1 VAIVARGAEELEAV
15 RGRLAGEFGHDHVW
29 AMAGDM
35 RETTTIERAVEGA
48 QAALG
53 PLWGAVANVGLYPC
67 PPGFEMDDE
76 TWDQG
81 FAQNLDSGYRLARS
95 VLRGM
100 TERGEGALLFISST
114 AGIEAMNTGLTYG
127 TSKAAIVHLARELS
141 KIGAPK
147 GVRVNVIAPG
157 TVVFPG
163 NSWEQ
168 RSRGPQADGWAR
180 WLKRE
185 VPMNRYGT
193 PDEIGVA
200 AAFLLSPLTSY
211 VTGAVLPVDGGQLR

>member
-1 VAIVARGAEELEAV
+1 MDSQRLGRPLRYASRPVAAIEPERLGGDPLCHRSLEVEGGFDARRSRLIALEGLEIGMDLNLRDRAVLVAGGSRGIGLGIAEVLLAEGAKVAIVARGAEELEAV

-100 TERGEGALLFISST
+100 TERGEAHCCSS
-114 AGIEAMNTGLTYG
+114 APPPGL
-127 TSKAAIVHLARELS
+127 K
-141 KIGAPK
+141 P
-147 GVRVNVIAPG
+147 
-157 TVVFPG
+157 
-163 NSWEQ
+163 
-168 RSRGPQADGWAR
+168 
-180 WLKRE
+180 
-185 VPMNRYGT
+185 
-193 PDEIGVA
+193 
-200 AAFLLSPLTSY
+200 
-211 VTGAVLPVDGGQLR
+211 